1 MMVVPPFQNKTLYQ
15 MATLSKTD
23 RKLLFWFIVLLA
35 LAIVPWFV

>member
-1 MMVVPPFQNKTLYQ
+1 MLEVPPFQNKTLYY

>member
-1 MMVVPPFQNKTLYQ
+1 MKGLRFTIKLQMC

>member
-1 MMVVPPFQNKTLYQ
+1 MEVQPFQNKTPFY